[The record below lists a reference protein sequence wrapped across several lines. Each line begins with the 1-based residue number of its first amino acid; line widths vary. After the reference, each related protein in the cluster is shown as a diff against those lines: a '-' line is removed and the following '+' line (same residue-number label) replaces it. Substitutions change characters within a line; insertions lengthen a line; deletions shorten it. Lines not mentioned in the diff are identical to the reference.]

1 MITRGG
7 VPLTRLKRPL
17 VSEAIDQESFTP
29 PGALMLFTVPRCR
42 YRPGACFR
50 LRCHPPLS
58 QVDRVVL
65 TEAEPRAAVPA
76 RPGLPA
82 QRRDVRWARGRVSSR
97 CHQGLRYVNE
107 TTELLAARAPKLR
120 VAVRAAKKAGWALVV
135 LDGALIPVGR
145 VAADRPTKAARTRKS
160 RTAGRTSPNR
170 RRKQTGPTP
179 GSAHQANA
187 RTPSLRQTRLAD
199 HGDHCYLCSGR
210 ARQREGGTHERTGMG
225 TPLWG
230 HGRAIGRPGA
240 PFTST
245 PERHDHAIHF

>member
-1 MITRGG
+1 VSGALPDWAHDKNAEWIGG
-7 VPLTRLKRPL
+7 VLAELEAVGL
-17 VSEAIDQESFTP
+17 VTLADK
-29 PGALMLFTVPRCR
+29 G
-42 YRPGACFR
+42 Y
-50 LRCHPPLS
+50 
-58 QVDRVVL
+58 
-65 TEAEPRAAVPA
+65 
-76 RPGLPA
+76 
-82 QRRDVRWARGRVSSR
+82 
-97 CHQGLRYVNE
+97 QGSTY
-107 TTELLAARAPKLR
+107 
-120 VAVRAAKKAGWALVV
+120 AKF
-135 LDGALIPVGR
+135 
-145 VAADRPTKAARTRKS
+145 

-210 ARQREGGTHERTGMG
+210 ARQRGGDTHERTGMG
-225 TPLWG
+225 APLWG